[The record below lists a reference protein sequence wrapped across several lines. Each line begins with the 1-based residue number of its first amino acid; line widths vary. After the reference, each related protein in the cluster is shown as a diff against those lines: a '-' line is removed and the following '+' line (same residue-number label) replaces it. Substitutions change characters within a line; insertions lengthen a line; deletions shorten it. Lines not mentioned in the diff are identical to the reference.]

1 MKIKTVYKSYDQVM
15 ALPKAKKV
23 KPKKPSI
30 FFRTLVRL
38 LSQMDLWK
46 TRFKFTGKF
55 DKRKG
60 PYLILMNHSSFIDL
74 KIAHAI
80 LYPMPF
86 SIICTHDALVGKKW
100 LMTNIGCVPTRKFVS
115 DVSLINDMK
124 YALKKKKI
132 SVLMY
137 PEAGYSFDGK
147 ATALP
152 ENFGRL
158 LKILDVPVLYIET
171 KGAFHRDPLY
181 NGLKIRRVPVSAH
194 VQELFT
200 KEQIK
205 ELPIDAINE
214 KIKIAFSF
222 DNFLWQK
229 ETGLSI
235 SEPFRADGLERIIYR
250 CANCNTEGKMH
261 GEGTKL
267 YCEHCGKTYTLTE
280 FGFLKA
286 DEGETEFTH
295 IPDWYEWE
303 RQKVREEI
311 ITGDYT
317 LDVPV
322 TIGIMLD
329 YKALYMVGSGRLKH
343 TLDGFNLTGCEGKL
357 SYSQKAISSYGL
369 NADYYWY
376 EIGDVICI
384 GDSNALY
391 YCFPPKDVPVAKTRL
406 ATEELYKLH
415 KINALCSKGALYGKP
430 STEKNN

>member
-1 MKIKTVYKSYDQVM
+1 MKIKTINKPYDEVLL
-15 ALPKAKKV
+15 LPKAKKI

-30 FFRTLVRL
+30 FFRTLVRVV
-38 LSQMDLWK
+38 SQLDLWK
-46 TRFKFTGKF
+46 TRFTFTGKI
-55 DKRKG
+55 DKSKG

-74 KIAHAI
+74 KIAHGI

-86 SIICTHDALVGKKW
+86 SIVCTHDALVGKKW
-100 LMTNIGCVPTRKFVS
+100 LMRNIGCIPTKKFVS
-115 DVSLINDMK
+115 DVSLINDMRF
-124 YALKKKKI
+124 ALKKKNT

-158 LKILDVPVLYIET
+158 LKILDVPVIFIET

-181 NGLKIRRVPVSAH
+181 NGLQIRKVPVSAH
-194 VQELFT
+194 AEQIFT
-200 KEQIK
+200 REEIK
-205 ELPIDAINE
+205 ELSIAEINKRIE
-214 KIKIAFSF
+214 RAFSF

-229 ETGLSI
+229 EVGLSI

-250 CANCNTEGKMH
+250 CAHCGVEGKMR

-267 YCEHCGKTYTLTE
+267 YCDHCGKSYTLTE
-280 FGFLKA
+280 LGELKA
-286 DEGETEFTH
+286 DDGVTEFSH

-303 RQKVREEI
+303 RQKVREELI
-311 ITGDYT
+311 NGTYT
-317 LDVPV
+317 LDIPV
-322 TIGIMLD
+322 SIGLMFD

-343 TLDGFNLTGCEGKL
+343 SLEGFSLSGCDGKL
-357 SYSQKAISSYGL
+357 SYTQKAISSYGL
-369 NADYYWY
+369 NADYFWY

-384 GDSNALY
+384 GDNDMLY
-391 YCFPPKDVPVAKTRL
+391 YCFPPKEIPVAKTRL

-415 KINALCSKGALYGKP
+415 RVQASCAKKQQKGKAVIEN
-430 STEKNN
+430 S

>member
-1 MKIKTVYKSYDQVM
+1 MKIKTVYKSYDEVM
-15 ALPKAKKV
+15 ALPKAKKI

-30 FFRTLVRL
+30 FFRTLVRM
-38 LSQMDLWK
+38 LSQMDLRK
-46 TRFKFTGKF
+46 ARFKFTGQI

-74 KIAHAI
+74 KIAHGI

-86 SIICTHDALVGKKW
+86 SIVCTHDALVGKKW
-100 LMTNIGCVPTRKFVS
+100 LMTRIGCVPTKKFVS

-158 LKILDVPVLYIET
+158 LKILDVPVIYIQT

-181 NGLKIRRVPVSAH
+181 NGLKIRRVPVSAQ
-194 VQELFT
+194 VEQLFT
-200 KEQIK
+200 EEQIK
-205 ELPIDAINE
+205 EFPIETINE
-214 KIKIAFSF
+214 KIRLAFSF

-229 ETGLSI
+229 ETGLSV

-250 CANCNTEGKMH
+250 CANCNTEGKMR

-267 YCEHCGKTYTLTE
+267 YCDHCGKSYTLTE
-280 FGFLKA
+280 FGELKA
-286 DEGETEFTH
+286 DDGNTEFSH

-303 RQKVREEI
+303 RQKVREELLS
-311 ITGDYT
+311 GEYT

-322 TIGIMLD
+322 SIGIMLD

-343 TLDGFNLTGCEGKL
+343 TLEGFCLTGCDGKL
-357 SYSQKAISSYGL
+357 SYTQKAISSYGL

-384 GDSNALY
+384 GDNNALY
-391 YCFPPKDVPVAKTRL
+391 YCFPPKDIPVAKTRL
-406 ATEELYKLH
+406 ATEELYKLY
-415 KINALCSKGALYGKP
+415 KINASCVKNIISGKTV
-430 STEKNN
+430 TENK